1 MKRIRVAVVG
11 GFTVDEIVEGNKV
24 EERLG
29 GSALYTSLG
38 IYRAGGTPEVFSVIG
53 KDFKFNVPEFIVERK
68 IEVREYSIRFRIV
81 VQGNTRQL
89 VLVKKVSP
97 IRVNTEDLND
107 YDGVVINP
115 VCREVCPNLDV
126 NKRIALDVQGLIRD
140 CVENRP
146 VTLTRTSLSPNK
158 NFHVFHANDEELDSS
173 GLSIDDLYS
182 LGFNEV
188 IISHGSKGFTLYF
201 QGREKEF
208 VPSVQGTVNVGNG
221 DFLLGYYF
229 TKRLM
234 GLDPISASENALRA
248 SEDFSIYGLALLSL
262 PR

>member
-1 MKRIRVAVVG
+1 VKRIRVAVVG
-11 GFTVDEIVEGNKV
+11 GFTVDEIVEGSKV

-53 KDFKFNVPEFIVERK
+53 KDFKFKVPEFIVGRK

-81 VQGNTRQL
+81 IQGNTRQL

-97 IRVNTEDLND
+97 IRVNAEDLND

-115 VCREVCPNLDV
+115 VCKEVCPNLDV

-201 QGREKEF
+201 QRREKEF